1 MSLKETALFIAGLMI
16 LGGFAVAQTAD
27 IDLEKEAVIAAAMDY
42 IEGAHEGNAARTERS
57 VHTELCKVSI
67 RKIPQ
72 TGKDVLYKAG
82 FSRLAELVRANQVP
96 LAPEERNIK
105 ITVFSVR
112 EGLACALATSSA
124 FYDYLQ
130 LAKIDGTWKLINVL
144 WRFNPSHPNGKIQG
158 DPPDPALEEAAIKRA
173 ALDYIDG
180 SFSGDA
186 ERMARA
192 VHPEL
197 NKVMPATLPQ
207 TNTTMLNYM
216 SAAMLV
222 EGTRAKMGLV
232 DEDKRGI
239 QFKLLDR
246 QHDIAMAE
254 VLSSQYYDY
263 LHLAKLNGEWKIV
276 NVLWKMNPAAARP
289 NR

>member
-1 MSLKETALFIAGLMI
+1 MKRTTLLLAGLMI
-16 LGGFAVAQTAD
+16 LGGFAFSQTSEM
-27 IDLEKEAVIAAAMDY
+27 DLEKEAVIAAAMDY

-57 VHTELCKVSI
+57 VHTELCKVSV
-67 RKIPQ
+67 RNIPQ
-72 TGKDVLYKAG
+72 TGGDVLYKAG

-105 ITVFSVR
+105 ITVFTVR
-112 EGLACALATSSA
+112 EGLACARAVSSL
-124 FYDYLQ
+124 FYDYLM
-130 LAKIDGTWKLINVL
+130 LAKIDGTWKIINIL
-144 WRFNPSHPNGKIQG
+144 WRYNPSHPRGQIQG
-158 DPPDPALEEAAIKRA
+158 DPADPAEEEAAIKKT

-197 NKVMPATLPQ
+197 NKVMPATLSQ
-207 TNTTMLNYM
+207 TNTTMLNYT

-232 DEDKRGI
+232 DEDKRDI
-239 QFKLLDR
+239 RFKLLDL
-246 QHDIAMAE
+246 QNEIAMAE
-254 VLSSQYYDY
+254 VLSSRYYDY
-263 LHLAKLNGEWKIV
+263 LQLAKLNGEWKIV
-276 NVLWKMNPAAARP
+276 NVLWKMNPAAR
-289 NR
+289 

>member
-1 MSLKETALFIAGLMI
+1 MKKTALLMAGLMI
-16 LGGFAVAQTAD
+16 LGGFAFSQTSEM
-27 IDLEKEAVIAAAMDY
+27 DLEKEAVIAAAMDY

-57 VHTELCKVSI
+57 VHTELCKVSV

-72 TGKDVLYKAG
+72 TGRDVLYKAG

-96 LAPEERNIK
+96 LVPEERNIK
-105 ITVFSVR
+105 ITVFTVR
-112 EGLACALATSSA
+112 EGLACALATSSV

-130 LAKIDGTWKLINVL
+130 LAKIDGTWKLVNVL
-144 WRFNPSHPNGKIQG
+144 WRNNPSHPRGKVPG
-158 DPPDPALEEAAIKRA
+158 DPPDPVKEEAAIKQA

-197 NKVMPATLPQ
+197 NKVIPATLSQ
-207 TNTTMLNYM
+207 TNTTMLNYT

-232 DEDKRGI
+232 DEDKRNI
-239 QFKLLDR
+239 QFKLLDL
-246 QHDIAMAE
+246 QNEIAMAE
-254 VLSSQYYDY
+254 VISSMYYDY
-263 LHLAKLNGEWKIV
+263 LQLAKLNGEWKIV
-276 NVLWKMNPAAARP
+276 NVLWKMNPEASSP